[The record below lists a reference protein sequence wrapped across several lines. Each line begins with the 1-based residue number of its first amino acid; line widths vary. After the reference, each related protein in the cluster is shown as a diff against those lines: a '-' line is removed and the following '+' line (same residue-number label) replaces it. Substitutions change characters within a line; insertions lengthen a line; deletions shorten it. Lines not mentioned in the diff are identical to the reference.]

1 MFEQDEL
8 QVAEPP
14 HGGSGVAFA
23 TGTHRWPLIGRRH
36 LVTRLAAHSAKGRS
50 AVIAGVRGVGRTR
63 LLGAVIQAHPGPV
76 IALSGTDDPDTTLPG
91 RLADVDD
98 GEPLLLAVDDAH
110 LVDAATVLAVD
121 RAISE
126 LPGVAVLLTVPSG
139 HPFPEWL
146 VDPLDAEACVQVG
159 LEPLDEAAMD
169 ELVGAVLGGP
179 VEAGLLADLRR
190 RSSGRPKTA
199 VELLQGGR
207 EAGVVQWDG
216 DTWRSSGP
224 LSIHRVSSELG
235 RLLEEV
241 SPETRTQAS
250 MIALGEPV
258 PASVVGELLTPSSIG
273 ELTALGIV
281 YWGSVGEHRQLLFR
295 EPIDGDLLRS
305 RIPGDRR
312 RELLSRLLGA
322 FRRVEPD
329 RFAVRKA
336 LWELEIGGGDAAGFE
351 AAAGSSY
358 AAGDHELAA
367 RFGQAAVEHG
377 AGHASRV
384 IVAASST
391 ELGDRD
397 RVASWLRAADEM
409 ADDDHE
415 QAWTT
420 VVRAHARWLLND
432 DAPAARAILEDV
444 RRQTDDPRVA
454 QEVAAYE
461 ALLDTGEGWMVA
473 ARDRL
478 AGIDHDAPG
487 GLGELSDRARLLGGV
502 AAAMACDELPG
513 DGLLDAWIPPWQ
525 QVPEGVARSLPI
537 GPSVLAA
544 HRLDVS
550 SELADGA
557 PAANWHLEVALR
569 AERDDDEGLWLAVV
583 GRLNLAAG
591 AITPARS
598 RLRDAAAA
606 LERADSLRLRPLVVC
621 LLAAAMAQAGAPS
634 GSRRLLEEVEQDRER
649 LPRVAAW
656 AACAYAEAIAAEDGP
671 AAAVDHAVEAG
682 DEAAAGG
689 LQMSALAAWELA
701 VRWGAGGRVFDRLD
715 RLTGQRPTGHGRR
728 VLRAASASAAEDGP
742 ALKAAAVDLARVGRR
757 LLAAELAVLAHGH
770 GADSRALD
778 LAAGLRTGCPGV
790 GTPGLATIDA
800 VALPSRTRQLARRA
814 MGGASSASIADEFD
828 LSVRTVDNQLGR
840 AYRTLGVRGR
850 RELARCYST
859 AVAPLADPPPDTDGV
874 TPPAR

>member
-1 MFEQDEL
+1 MVEQDEV

-14 HGGSGVAFA
+14 QGGSGAAFA

-36 LVTRLAAHSAKGRS
+36 LVTRLASHSAKGRS
-50 AVIAGVRGVGRTR
+50 AVIAGARGVGRTR
-63 LLGAVIQAHPGPV
+63 LLSAVAQAHPGPV
-76 IALSGTDDPDTTLPG
+76 IAISGTDAPDPTLPA
-91 RLADVDD
+91 RLADVAG

-126 LPGVAVLLTVPSG
+126 MPGVAVLLTVPTG
-139 HPFPEWL
+139 RPFPEWL
-146 VDPLDAEACVQVG
+146 VGPVDAKACVQVG
-159 LEPLDEAAMD
+159 LEPLAEAAMD
-169 ELVGAVLGGP
+169 ELVRAVLGGP

-216 DTWRSSGP
+216 ETWRSGGP
-224 LSIHRVSSELG
+224 LSTHRVSSDLG
-235 RLLEEV
+235 RLLEDV
-241 SPETRTQAS
+241 SPETRKQAA

-273 ELTALGIV
+273 ELTTLGIV
-281 YWGSVGEHRQLLFR
+281 DWGSDGEHRQLSFR

-312 RELLSRLLGA
+312 RDLLNRLLDA

-329 RFAVRKA
+329 RFAARKA
-336 LWELEIGGGDAAGFE
+336 LWELELGGGDAADFE

-358 AAGDHELAA
+358 AAGDPELAA
-367 RFGQAAVEHG
+367 RFGRAAVDHG

-384 IVAASST
+384 VVAASLT
-391 ELGDRD
+391 ELGDQD
-397 RVASWLRAADEM
+397 QAASWLRAADEIA
-409 ADDDHE
+409 ADERE

-420 VVRAHARWLLND
+420 VVRAHARWLLHD
-432 DAPAARAILEDV
+432 DAPAAREILEDV
-444 RRQTDDPRVA
+444 RRQTEDQDVA
-454 QEVAAYE
+454 REVAAYT
-461 ALLDTGEGWMVA
+461 ALLDTGDGWMVA

-478 AGIDHDAPG
+478 AAIDHDVPG
-487 GLGELSDRARLLGGV
+487 GHGDLSDRARLLGGV
-502 AAAMACDELPG
+502 AAAMAWDELPG
-513 DGLLDAWIPPWQ
+513 DGVLETWIPPWHQ
-525 QVPEGVARSLPI
+525 LSADVARSLPI

-550 SELADGA
+550 SELVQGA
-557 PAANWHLEVALR
+557 PTANRHLEVALQ
-569 AERDDDEGLWLAVV
+569 ADRDDDQGLWLAVV
-583 GRLNLAAG
+583 GRLDLAAG

-598 RLRDAAAA
+598 RLRDAATA
-606 LERADSLRLRPLVVC
+606 LERADSLRLRPLVLC
-621 LLAAAMAQAGAPS
+621 LQAVAMAQAGAPS

-656 AACAYAEAIAAEDGP
+656 AARADAEVIAAEDGP
-671 AAAVDHAVEAG
+671 AAAIDHAVEAG

-689 LQMSALAAWELA
+689 LEMSALAAWELA
-701 VRWGAGGRVFDRLD
+701 VRWGAGGRVVDRLD
-715 RLTGQRPTGHGRR
+715 RLTGHRPTGHGHR
-728 VLRAASASAAEDGP
+728 VLRAATASVAEDGP
-742 ALKAAAVDLARVGRR
+742 LLREAAVELARAGRR
-757 LLAAELAVLAHGH
+757 LLAAELAVQAHGY
-770 GADSRALD
+770 GAQSRTLD

-790 GTPGLATIDA
+790 GTPGLVTLD
-800 VALPSRTRQLARRA
+800 VVELPRRTRQLARRA
-814 MGGASSASIADEFD
+814 MAGASSAAIADEFH

-859 AVAPLADPPPDTDGV
+859 AVAPLADPHPDVDGV